1 MNFHR
6 SHPAN
11 SENALS
17 LRSTPSSSRCR
28 PASAMPPSLRE
39 SCATQPPRWLRSTRQ
54 WSPPA
59 QPACPCDALVPP
71 RPRVNIDTRRRA
83 RSPRSRA
90 QRVLLRAPRKRHHT
104 PSDPPPP
111 PRSSPT
117 CPRKRRHGWR
127 SHPRPA
133 AVGRRAANSASLS
146 RPHPAPTTAATT
158 SICDRHR
165 LLCVP
170 STSSKRSFRVERR
183 PTLPLSPHPLD
194 DTRSV

>member
-111 PRSSPT
+111 RARRPPAPANAAMDGDRILDPLLSGAEQQIPPPSPVLI
-117 CPRKRRHGWR
+117 PPQ
-127 SHPRPA
+127 PRPLQHRSA
-133 AVGRRAANSASLS
+133 TDTACSASP
-146 RPHPAPTTAATT
+146 RPHP
-158 SICDRHR
+158 S
-165 LLCVP
+165 V
-170 STSSKRSFRVERR
+170 
-183 PTLPLSPHPLD
+183 
-194 DTRSV
+194 RSVWNAGPPFL